1 MATTGRIVGP
11 LWAGLVMGML
21 GLAAPFLIAGAL
33 MLAGLA
39 IFAGAHRL
47 LVKEG

>member
-11 LWAGLVMGML
+11 LWAGLVMGAV
-21 GLAAPFLIAGAL
+21 GLSAPFLVAAVL

-39 IFAGAHRL
+39 IFAAAHRL
-47 LVKEG
+47 LVEG